1 MENSKIQLVNFLIN
15 GQLYGINIK
24 DVQIIERVKLITK
37 VPKASPAVRGVL
49 NLRGEIIPV
58 LNVREQLNFP
68 EKEDSENTRVVIVL
82 IDDEKTGIIVDEVK
96 EVVEIQANDIEATPS
111 AQGSANTSH
120 IVGIAK
126 TNGKIVSI
134 LNIKN
139 LIEDAF
145 AL

>member
-1 MENSKIQLVNFLIN
+1 MEDSKIQLVNFLIN
-15 GQLYGINIK
+15 EQLYGINIK
-24 DVQIIERVKLITK
+24 DVQIIERIKLITK

-68 EKEDSENTRVVIVL
+68 EKEDDDHTRVVIVL
-82 IDDEKTGIIVDEVK
+82 IDDEKTGIVVDEVK
-96 EVVEIQANDIEATPS
+96 EVVEVQTNAIEAAP
-111 AQGSANTSH
+111 NTHGTVNTNH
-120 IVGIAK
+120 IMGIAK
-126 TNGKIVSI
+126 TNGKIVSV
-134 LNIKN
+134 LNMKN